1 MCFNLLQLQRRRLE
15 EQVRQHNEKKAA
27 IVAEADSVS
36 EKEKKSDDDDDDELY
51 EVSLDE
57 DFLTALEYGMPPA
70 SGLVC
75 LSNIECLF

>member
-1 MCFNLLQLQRRRLE
+1 M
-15 EQVRQHNEKKAA
+15 RQHNEKKAA

-36 EKEKKSDDDDDDELY
+36 EKEQKVDDELY

-75 LSNIECLF
+75 LSNIECLVIFSALSNVFCLFILGTWN